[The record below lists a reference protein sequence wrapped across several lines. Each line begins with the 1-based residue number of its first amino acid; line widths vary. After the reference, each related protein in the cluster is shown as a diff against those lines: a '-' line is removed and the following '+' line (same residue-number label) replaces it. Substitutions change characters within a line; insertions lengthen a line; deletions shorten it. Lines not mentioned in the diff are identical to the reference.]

1 MLDDKGNISD
11 KIMLVEKDKI
21 VLKGKNNSEM
31 MQNYFINITET
42 VNLKSSKS
50 LTVMISRNRYLNVM
64 IM

>member
-31 MQNYFINITET
+31 MHNYFINITE
-42 VNLKSSKS
+42 
-50 LTVMISRNRYLNVM
+50 TVMISRNRYLNVM

>member
-31 MQNYFINITET
+31 MHNYFINITET